1 MKKEYIRNWF
11 SNMEPFDEPLVVD
24 GISYPAVENYY
35 QAMKLFP
42 EDFEG
47 RKYIASL
54 SPQKSKT
61 EIRKMKVRKLCPVQ
75 KIEIMNFA
83 LNHKFDHHTSWG
95 KRLMENKVEFLIEYN
110 NWGDVFWGYDVEKN
124 EGKNY
129 LGLLLTA
136 RRSSLLLEKM
146 LYEARDEVSF
156 TCKT

>member
-1 MKKEYIRNWF
+1 MSKEYIRNWF
-11 SNMEPFDEPLVVD
+11 SNMELFDSPLIAD
-24 GISYPAVENYY
+24 GIAYNSVENYY

-54 SPQKSKT
+54 SPRKSKT
-61 EIRKMKVRKLCPVQ
+61 EIRKMKVRELSPAQ

-83 LNHKFDHHTSWG
+83 LNHKFNHHTSWG
-95 KRLMENKVEFLIEYN
+95 KRLLENKDEVLVEYN

-136 RRSSLLLEKM
+136 RRSELLLEKM
-146 LYEARDEVSF
+146 LFEARDEVSF
-156 TCKT
+156 TCKA